1 MGRGSHVKFTCFVLL
16 PISEEVKTL
25 FPFFF
30 LSMYNKAIIIIRIGL
45 CDIQNNQGLGK
56 GYQCQRSASAVNPC
70 PNLDYSGY
78 NENLIQ

>member
-1 MGRGSHVKFTCFVLL
+1 MLL

-30 LSMYNKAIIIIRIGL
+30 HSMYNKAIIIIRIGL

-56 GYQCQRSASAVNPC
+56 GYQCQLSASAVNPC

>member
-1 MGRGSHVKFTCFVLL
+1 MGRGSHVKFTHFVLL

-30 LSMYNKAIIIIRIGL
+30 HLMYNKAVIIIRIGL

-56 GYQCQRSASAVNPC
+56 GYQWQPSASAANPY
-70 PNLDYSGY
+70 PNLDYSAY
-78 NENLIQ
+78 NENLI

>member
-78 NENLIQ
+78 NEKLIQ